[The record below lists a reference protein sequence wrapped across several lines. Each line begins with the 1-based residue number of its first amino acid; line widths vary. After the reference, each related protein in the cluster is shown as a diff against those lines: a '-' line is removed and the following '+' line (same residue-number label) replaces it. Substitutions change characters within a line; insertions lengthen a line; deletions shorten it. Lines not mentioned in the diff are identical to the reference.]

1 MKTFLFRLS
10 RLLPFISIGLIVF
23 SFYEIIEQHMS
34 KSISRSYNIFG
45 IDTNL
50 FGVLFFVFLFC
61 LSIVFLFNWMIYG
74 KNTFW
79 IKEEFTNTKINK
91 NIILFR
97 LSRVISSIVFILLFY
112 SFCYFFDRNRFY
124 FEDNLGLLSIFILL
138 IYNWLCFGK
147 FTFWI
152 KSPNKEE

>member
-1 MKTFLFRLS
+1 MTHPNRD
-10 RLLPFISIGLIVF
+10 
-23 SFYEIIEQHMS
+23 H
-34 KSISRSYNIFG
+34 NIFE
-45 IDTNL
+45 INTNL
-50 FGVLFFVFLFC
+50 FGELIFVFLFC

-74 KNTFW
+74 KSTVW

-97 LSRVISSIVFILLFY
+97 ISRVISSIVFVFLFY

-124 FEDNLGLLSIFILL
+124 FEDNFGLLSIFILL

-147 FTFWI
+147 LSIWI
-152 KSPNKEE
+152 KNPKNETIE